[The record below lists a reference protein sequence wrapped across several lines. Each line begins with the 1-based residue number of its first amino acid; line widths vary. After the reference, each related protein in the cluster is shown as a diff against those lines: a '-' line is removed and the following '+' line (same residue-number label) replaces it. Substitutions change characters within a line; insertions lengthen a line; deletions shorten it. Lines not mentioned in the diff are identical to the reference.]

1 MADIE
6 EQLKRS
12 YWIQET
18 LSSILKLSLDP
29 ISLKEQLERA
39 LDLILSIPWLSLESK
54 GCIFL
59 VDEDRR
65 SLILTVQNGLSE
77 DLLTSCARIP
87 LGFCLCGQAAST
99 VCWVCADHLDKR
111 HQMRYEGIEEHGH
124 YCVPIMIGQQQ
135 LGVINA
141 YIRPGHEKNKME
153 VVFFA

>member
-18 LSSILKLSLDP
+18 LSSILKLSLEP

-65 SLILTVQNGLSE
+65 SLILTVQNGVAGGFADFMCQNTPWILS
-77 DLLTSCARIP
+77 L
-87 LGFCLCGQAAST
+87 
-99 VCWVCADHLDKR
+99 
-111 HQMRYEGIEEHGH
+111 
-124 YCVPIMIGQQQ
+124 
-135 LGVINA
+135 
-141 YIRPGHEKNKME
+141 RPGSLHR
-153 VVFFA
+153 